1 VRSKGRAARQSLRGR
16 PPTADAKPLSRRQLA
31 VFGGASLS
39 IVTCAGATERW
50 AQSEEAGG
58 PSIVFVRRGSFMRRA
73 DGAESLLDATV
84 VYFERPG
91 TEEQYAHPAGPDD
104 ECLVL
109 ELPPDF
115 LAWFNRSPGDLPAR
129 PVFTSAAIDLCHRGL
144 ARAAAAGTD
153 DFELHERSAR
163 LVAAVLDGGAG
174 RSTRGRPATASARR
188 RLVTRARES
197 LLADPSLRLDQL
209 ARRVASSPHHL
220 SRVFHDET
228 GQTLSAYRNRLRV
241 TLALARLED
250 GERDLAALAA
260 DLGFADHAHLTRMT
274 RAQVG
279 APPSRIRRL
288 LDPSD

>member
-1 VRSKGRAARQSLRGR
+1 MSQC
-16 PPTADAKPLSRRQLA
+16 PPTAECGPLSRRQLA
-31 VFGGASLS
+31 VFGGLTLS
-39 IVTCAGATERW
+39 VVTCAGATTCW

-91 TEEQYAHPAGPDD
+91 TEEQYAHPAGSDD

-109 ELPPDF
+109 DLSPGL
-115 LAWFNRSPGDLPAR
+115 LAEFGRSPAELPAR
-129 PVFTSAAIDLCHRGL
+129 PVYTTAAIDLWHRGL
-144 ARAAAAGTD
+144 ARVAAAGCD
-153 DFELHERSAR
+153 AFELHERSAR
-163 LVAAVLDGGAG
+163 LVAEVLDGAAAF
-174 RSTRGRPATASARR
+174 STPGRPATVNARR
-188 RLVTRARES
+188 RLVARARES
-197 LLADPSLRLDQL
+197 LLADPSLSLERL

-220 SRVFHDET
+220 SRIFHDET
-228 GQTLSAYRNRLRV
+228 GRTLSAYRNRLRV

-260 DLGFADHAHLTRMT
+260 DLGFADHAHLTRVT

-279 APPSRIRRL
+279 APPSHVRRL
-288 LDPSD
+288 LDPAD